1 MAPTLFVPPVLAAV
15 ESRLRRPDEE
25 AGTADESQE
34 YEGPDP
40 TAQDAAEAS
49 RASLFQCPD
58 CDLVFVATDEHTCS
72 NCETD
77 AEQVP
82 STLSGAP

>member
-1 MAPTLFVPPVLAAV
+1 MAPTIFITSVLAAV

-25 AGTADESQE
+25 AGTADESPE
-34 YEGPDP
+34 IGEPDP
-40 TAQDAAEAS
+40 TAKDAAEAS